1 AMHFEANDD
10 LLKGKQRAQSL
21 KVGMKEKVVQLYDR
35 HFSGEDISGGSDSFW
50 NEFFLLRANVRYLQA
65 HFERCAWDELACQKP
80 AIRRLFGHCT
90 APLQNHPAMGQDA
103 IRQAN
108 ALQTLASLIRGAFS
122 CPPTA
127 VAAAEAAAVVGGGGV
142 SVNVGD
148 VDEQQMDSQ
157 RPNHPNLDLLMPP
170 NDAES
175 IMQDLLHR
183 LACCLSDDVVQLPI
197 KALAINLLVTMATA
211 CDLQY
216 NPMLSY
222 LVSSRVFDCCLQ
234 LFASTEL
241 RREFGDS
248 VCTLLAIML
257 QAHRHNMVN
266 PCLVKLAVLDDN
278 LVLNG
283 FSYVLSLSLAQYN
296 ELYRR
301 KVREPK
307 GLFYSL
313 SNMVGH
319 ILVGE
324 EKQLERIEVQ
334 DALLLA
340 LFEALHVNR
349 SFISTLTYSHTPS
362 AGHQLVV
369 AEQSGPAS
377 SVPEPTNLLVVF
389 LEYCSIIMQ
398 DTREQSMFNSCK
410 LCFFILTAISE
421 DEYANSLM
429 HDLNM
434 NFRVNLHR
442 LQTRHRAP
450 TLGVDLE
457 SAPLA
462 CALLDLLVEFCHSH
476 LMRTLPAELYQSA
489 LLILHRLLCY
499 QKRTEIRLHY
509 NWHHLWSALFTSAR
523 YALSCYQ
530 KQPVGTAEPQFLRS
544 LLSLVSSVCLLLN
557 FFVTYG
563 DTFLPTC
570 EVYDL
575 LFYEL
580 IRMKS
585 LFEDASQL
593 SLSIIFSDPDH
604 PLREAAMQLDR
615 SLVNIRSIIQHFSP
629 RIDEWAEAQG
639 QRSLTQDQVLSVVRS
654 NYESLTLRLY
664 SQLDCF
670 TSFRESIPNEN
681 AYFRQL
687 TRKIVTSVRKDAF
700 DASQQLQAKLKD
712 LSSL

>member
-1 AMHFEANDD
+1 MHFEANDD

-222 LVSSRVFDCCLQ
+222 LVSSRV
-234 LFASTEL
+234 
-241 RREFGDS
+241 
-248 VCTLLAIML
+248 
-257 QAHRHNMVN
+257 
-266 PCLVKLAVLDDN
+266 
-278 LVLNG
+278 
-283 FSYVLSLSLAQYN
+283 
-296 ELYRR
+296 
-301 KVREPK
+301 
-307 GLFYSL
+307 
-313 SNMVGH
+313 
-319 ILVGE
+319 
-324 EKQLERIEVQ
+324 VQ

-349 SFISTLTYSHTPS
+349 SFIATLTYSHTPS

-421 DEYANSLM
+421 
-429 HDLNM
+429 
-434 NFRVNLHR
+434 
-442 LQTRHRAP
+442 QTRHRAP

-593 SLSIIFSDPDH
+593 SLSIISSDPDH